1 MKIKKTNAMRKL
13 DQAKIKYDVLTYDV
27 DENDLSGV
35 HVAETLGVDVDNVY
49 KTLVLTD
56 GQDYFVCVLPV
67 AANLDMKKVAR
78 CFNVK
83 SVSMLSLNNLL
94 PLTGYVRGGCSPI
107 GMKKQF
113 PTIFADSVLQ
123 KDFIL
128 VSAGIRGQQLK
139 LNPQELIKFLHAECA
154 EILL

>member
-1 MKIKKTNAMRKL
+1 
-13 DQAKIKYDVLTYDV
+13 
-27 DENDLSGV
+27 
-35 HVAETLGVDVDNVY
+35 
-49 KTLVLTD
+49 
-56 GQDYFVCVLPV
+56 
-67 AANLDMKKVAR
+67 
-78 CFNVK
+78 
-83 SVSMLSLNNLL
+83 MLSLNNLL